1 MVFSKKVIVF
11 DLDGTL
17 NQTEIYALKAYHHTL
32 TDMKID
38 SYTDEQIMARFGA
51 TFEEDVQYFFKTP
64 TQNIKNQYKNTLA
77 KYWNQYI
84 KEAKTYSFV
93 KDVLSELRTNNI
105 LCICSNAPLKEII
118 STLKILDIDKYFAHV
133 QGADNAKSKS
143 ESLAMI
149 IQKYKPLQTIMVGDR
164 FYDQQAA
171 IQNGVLFVGCAY
183 GYGKNDELKEAN
195 YIIND
200 IRELIEVV
208 KDI

>member
-1 MVFSKKVIVF
+1 MF

-84 KEAKTYSFV
+84 KEAKTYPFV
-93 KDVLSELRTNNI
+93 KDVLSELMMNRAKDMVLVEIMLKKKKKKMLKKKNKKKKN
-105 LCICSNAPLKEII
+105 CIS
-118 STLKILDIDKYFAHV
+118 F
-133 QGADNAKSKS
+133 
-143 ESLAMI
+143 
-149 IQKYKPLQTIMVGDR
+149 
-164 FYDQQAA
+164 
-171 IQNGVLFVGCAY
+171 
-183 GYGKNDELKEAN
+183 
-195 YIIND
+195 
-200 IRELIEVV
+200 
-208 KDI
+208 